1 MSNSEKDYQ
10 KAAEWAEGDMTLKP
24 ASTAALRGEA
34 ATKFGR
40 DLLERATGE
49 RPSIDP
55 NARPGQH
62 STVRQVRLPAEVN
75 EQLTALA
82 DAEHRSPATSSAP
95 RWPITSPHTPPADGL
110 RPSSS
115 PSGSPRI

>member
-1 MSNSEKDYQ
+1 VSNTEKDYQ
-10 KAAEWAEGDMTLKP
+10 QAAEWAEDDMTLKP
-24 ASTAALRGEA
+24 ASTTALRGEA

-40 DLLERATGE
+40 DLLERATGG

-62 STVRQVRLPAEVN
+62 SPVRQVRLPAEVN

-82 DAEHRSPATSSAP
+82 DAEHRSPSDIIRAALADY
-95 RWPITSPHTPPADGL
+95 IAAHTA
-110 RPSSS
+110 S
-115 PSGSPRI
+115 